1 MLFLKEIENGIWH
14 VDSVS
19 GATPEGYTI
28 VRCRTATCDQCF
40 LDGSICTAP
49 ECKSLCVHMYKCG
62 STCYSFNNGHMCKHI
77 HRVHSLVQIKQ
88 PNDTQVGAIENEFST
103 DDLGGSQ
110 YDSENVQPTNMV
122 YAESAAD
129 PHKGT

>member
-1 MLFLKEIENGIWH
+1 
-14 VDSVS
+14 
-19 GATPEGYTI
+19 
-28 VRCRTATCDQCF
+28 
-40 LDGSICTAP
+40 
-49 ECKSLCVHMYKCG
+49 
-62 STCYSFNNGHMCKHI
+62 MCKHI